1 MTKYEFEH
9 IHIICNDIEVTKN
22 WYIDK
27 MGAEVTFEAVFKGNQ
42 VYYLRLGG
50 VYIVLIDK
58 QFPGETPEPSSIRH
72 RRGLDHFGL
81 LVKDLEK
88 ALGELKALGVHVI
101 QDITHVREG
110 LKISYIEAPDN
121 VRIEISERS

>member
-1 MTKYEFEH
+1 MIKYEFEH
-9 IHIICNDIEVTKN
+9 IHIFCNDLEFTKN
-22 WYIDK
+22 WYTSK
-27 MGAEVTFEAVFKGNQ
+27 LGAEVTFKAGLKGNQ
-42 VYYLRLGG
+42 VYYLKLGG
-50 VYIVLIDK
+50 MTIILSEK
-58 QFPGETPEPSSIRH
+58 QSPVEAPAGSSIKQ

-88 ALGELKALGVHVI
+88 ALGELKARGVHVI
-101 QDITHVREG
+101 QDVTHVREG